1 MENQEAKK
9 KNQEAL
15 KILNKEEKL
24 LSEEK
29 KNPEKMKEIV
39 FLLDW
44 GC

>member
-1 MENQEAKK
+1 MQNQEDKK